1 MQAIVPAMVEGAI
14 QPAGGDD
21 LAPFKDGQVQTA
33 RGLLRK
39 FRQRRAGWLGH
50 FRSFLGVNLGLAGIN
65 VLSGLAAESFFPW
78 FLFVTASWGIGLVI
92 HGMSHRG
99 WLRDAERSIE
109 QAEAIL
115 GASRFDDDLLFLP
128 PAPSDDDEAPPALVG
143 AEEAPPALPRA
154 EVEERDA
161 ASEEGWGE
169 LMTACGEAVVAASQA
184 LDRAGVE
191 GEVNDSTREQLDK
204 GLRTIEVVQ
213 RGARSIRE
221 AIRAVAPEGVESLAR
236 ELSALEARIAAAR
249 DERLKGVYE
258 ANRRLLEARRDKL
271 EALTAEEERMRATV
285 QGFLLAAQNVR
296 LDAARLGAGHVPGQ
310 VAALG
315 DSLDRLDQEVEVVRQ
330 VEAELE
336 ML

>member
-1 MQAIVPAMVEGAI
+1 MQAIVPAMVEGTI

-39 FRQRRAGWLGH
+39 FR
-50 FRSFLGVNLGLAGIN
+50 
-65 VLSGLAAESFFPW
+65 
-78 FLFVTASWGIGLVI
+78 
-92 HGMSHRG
+92 
-99 WLRDAERSIE
+99 
-109 QAEAIL
+109 
-115 GASRFDDDLLFLP
+115 
-128 PAPSDDDEAPPALVG
+128 
-143 AEEAPPALPRA
+143 
-154 EVEERDA
+154 
-161 ASEEGWGE
+161 
-169 LMTACGEAVVAASQA
+169 
-184 LDRAGVE
+184 
-191 GEVNDSTREQLDK
+191 
-204 GLRTIEVVQ
+204 Q